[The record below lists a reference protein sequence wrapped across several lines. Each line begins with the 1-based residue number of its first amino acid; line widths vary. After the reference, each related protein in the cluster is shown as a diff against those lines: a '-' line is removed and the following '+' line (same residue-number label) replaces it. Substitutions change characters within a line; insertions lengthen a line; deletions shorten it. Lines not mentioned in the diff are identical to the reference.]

1 MHDTTKI
8 DEQTM
13 QGNHDDHL
21 SSEVM
26 SLALDGLLSP
36 GELREFD
43 QHLHSCVACSVRW
56 TKWQQISRLLEVE
69 PFMGPAPGFVLRVD
83 QGLRQQERRRERMV
97 GGVVLVGG
105 TVSIWSILLLG
116 VVLTTVV
123 WLVATP
129 AARLELIQYLAFGG
143 QFLALGLR
151 NLAAIR
157 DAALEVLPGPGLALA
172 ICAVL
177 TVALFVWI
185 RLVFSGDTRRSEMSN
200 GTGQGSRQADGNGL
214 TGR

>member
-69 PFMGPAPGFVLRVD
+69 P
-83 QGLRQQERRRERMV
+83 
-97 GGVVLVGG
+97 
-105 TVSIWSILLLG
+105 
-116 VVLTTVV
+116 
-123 WLVATP
+123 
-129 AARLELIQYLAFGG
+129 
-143 QFLALGLR
+143 
-151 NLAAIR
+151 
-157 DAALEVLPGPGLALA
+157 
-172 ICAVL
+172 
-177 TVALFVWI
+177 
-185 RLVFSGDTRRSEMSN
+185 
-200 GTGQGSRQADGNGL
+200 
-214 TGR
+214 